1 MNLIGS
7 RYSICSNTSLDVLP
21 NELIDLI
28 WSFNYVWASN
38 IIKKHFQKFLK
49 TKVFEISKMLNF
61 VFHKCKFPLSMENYS
76 LSYGKKILKKKDI
89 LSTFTACKCC
99 ERHQQNKPDGS
110 SVWEETEFNWR
121 EKANCNCECRH
132 LSRFLCRPI
141 E

>member
-1 MNLIGS
+1 MSLLDS
-7 RYSICSNTSLDVLP
+7 RYSICLNTCLGVLP

-28 WSFNYVWASN
+28 WSFNYLWASN

-61 VFHKCKFPLSMENYS
+61 VFHECKLPISMENYS
-76 LSYGKKILKKKDI
+76 ISYGKKILKKKDI
-89 LSTFTACKCC
+89 ISTFTACKCC

-110 SVWEETEFNWR
+110 SVWQETNFNWR
-121 EKANCNCECRH
+121 ESNCKCECRH

-141 E
+141 N